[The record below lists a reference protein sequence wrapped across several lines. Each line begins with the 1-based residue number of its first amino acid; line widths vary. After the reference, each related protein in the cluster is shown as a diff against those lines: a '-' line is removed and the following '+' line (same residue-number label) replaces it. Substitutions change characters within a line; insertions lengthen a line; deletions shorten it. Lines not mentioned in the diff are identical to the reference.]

1 MSGFSVERDDMG
13 CEKCKNYVGEE
24 KNKQGIFTLCNIF
37 GRFNDG
43 GQRRC
48 FNNDIVVRA
57 DVIQSRSR
65 KAAEE
70 IAKRIWDGKEDG
82 GVDTCVLAKGGECR
96 EGVVSCREHVV
107 DAFTDLIARSFA
119 EGESCE

>member
-1 MSGFSVERDDMG
+1 MG

-24 KNKQGIFTLCNIF
+24 RNKQGIFTLCNVF
-37 GRFNDG
+37 GLFNDG

-57 DVIQSRSR
+57 DVIQYRAR

-70 IAKRIWDGKEDG
+70 IAEGLDDMHRWDDNSPFFGSETIEMCEKI
-82 GVDTCVLAKGGECR
+82 
-96 EGVVSCREHVV
+96 
-107 DAFTDLIARSFA
+107 IARHFS
-119 EGESCE
+119 EGEECE